1 MNKIAKVVQKFRLSQ
16 QPKEFHY
23 WLTQSGSA
31 RIEALEQ
38 IVREHHCGQSDHEL
52 RLQRVCSIAQ
62 RP

>member
-1 MNKIAKVVQKFRLSQ
+1 MNNIAKVVQKFSLSE

-23 WLTQSGSA
+23 WLMQSETA

-38 IVREHHCGQSDHEL
+38 IVREHHSGQPDHEL

-62 RP
+62 RS